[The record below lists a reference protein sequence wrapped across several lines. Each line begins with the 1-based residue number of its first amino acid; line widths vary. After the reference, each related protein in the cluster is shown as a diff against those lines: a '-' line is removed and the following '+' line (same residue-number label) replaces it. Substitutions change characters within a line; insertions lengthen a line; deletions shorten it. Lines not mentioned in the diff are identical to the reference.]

1 MSIQEKESR
10 IVVLGGQSQ
19 SGSYLLRL
27 RVRQDLRLPFG
38 RFKKGKM
45 ISVPAGEYIYVGS
58 ALAKKGGVSLGRR
71 LVRHATRTGAKEP
84 HKIRAYMLNFFKTI
98 GLGAGNLL
106 PKNGKHLFWNV
117 DHLLDQESVDLV
129 GAIVI
134 RADKR
139 LERELGQL
147 LESEPGVHIFEKGLG
162 ANDVPGNTHILRLEA
177 DDEWWRSLPNKLKRY
192 LI

>member
-1 MSIQEKESR
+1 
-10 IVVLGGQSQ
+10 
-19 SGSYLLRL
+19 
-27 RVRQDLRLPFG
+27 
-38 RFKKGKM
+38 
-45 ISVPAGEYIYVGS
+45 
-58 ALAKKGGVSLGRR
+58 
-71 LVRHATRTGAKEP
+71 
-84 HKIRAYMLNFFKTI
+84 MLNFFKTV
-98 GLGAGNLL
+98 GLGAGNLR

-134 RADKR
+134 RSEKR

-177 DDEWWRSLPNKLKRY
+177 DDEWWRSLPNKLKL
-192 LI
+192 LIQDKKK

>member
-1 MSIQEKESR
+1 MSIREKEFR
-10 IVVLGGQSQ
+10 IVILGGQSQ

-27 RVRQDLRLPFG
+27 RVHENLRLPFG
-38 RFKKGKM
+38 RFKKGKV

-71 LVRHATRTGAKEP
+71 LVRHATRTGAKQP
-84 HKIRAYMLNFFKTI
+84 HKIRSYMLNFFKTI
-98 GLGAGNLL
+98 GLGAGDLL

-117 DHLLDQESVDLV
+117 DHLLDHELVDLV
-129 GAIVI
+129 SAIVI
-134 RADKR
+134 RSEKR

-147 LESEPGVHIFEKGLG
+147 LESEACIHIFEKGLG
-162 ANDVPGNTHILRLEA
+162 ANDVPGNTHILRVEA
-177 DDEWWRSLPNKLKRY
+177 DERWWLSLPDKLECF